1 MKHNFR
7 IEGSTILLRPV
18 ALEDASFILKLR
30 NNSDLNKHIH
40 SGAQIIDEQ
49 IDWLNKYFDREGDF
63 YFVIEDK
70 KYSRAE
76 GLISLYN
83 VSLEYNT
90 AEWGRWILIPSS
102 FAAVESAWLIYQFA
116 FSTLGLDS
124 VYCRTLSKNNK
135 VISFHNS
142 FGASIRREI
151 PNYTQI
157 ADGYGN
163 VIEHFLTQKR
173 FHQISPKIE
182 RLIKSLA
189 KTRGNTNAI
198 Y

>member
-1 MKHNFR
+1 MN
-7 IEGSTILLRPV
+7 GLTVLLRPV
-18 ALEDASFILKLR
+18 EFRDAPFIVKLR
-30 NNSDLNKHIH
+30 NDGELNKFLH
-40 SGAQIIDEQ
+40 SSAQTIEEQ
-49 IDWLNKYFDREGDF
+49 KDWLATYFERAGDF
-63 YFVIEDK
+63 YFVIENK
-70 KYSRAE
+70 QTFRSE
-76 GLISLYN
+76 GLISLYDL
-83 VSLEYNT
+83 STLENT

-116 FSTLGLDS
+116 FSTLGLGS

-163 VIEHFLTQKR
+163 AIEHFLTQKR